1 VSIFSIMAPA
11 AKVAGTGMLPA
22 LALASIPM
30 IVFAVVYAFIGS
42 TAPRSGASFERPARF
57 IHQFAGVMVAWL
69 RVVGNTGAL
78 TVLTLVLVSYVS
90 RPVTL
95 PQKPTRFMLP
105 LAFWRCL
112 RHCRSWCRCT
122 WDRECGEVGGE
133 IRNARAMIAKGLVS
147 AVILTIVVSVAV
159 SSIALGVFGAGR
171 RREGRAAG
179 RR

>member
-1 VSIFSIMAPA
+1 MAPA

-95 PQKPTRFMLP
+95 PQKPTRFMLL
-105 LAFWRCL
+105 LAFCAVFASL
-112 RHCRSWCRCT
+112 PL
-122 WDRECGEVGGE
+122 
-133 IRNARAMIAKGLVS
+133 LVS
-147 AVILTIVVSVAV
+147 LYMGSRMR
-159 SSIALGVFGAGR
+159 SRWAGR
-171 RREGRAAG
+171 SGTRA
-179 RR
+179 R

>member
-1 VSIFSIMAPA
+1 MGSHGRPGSAHRSWCEARNNSSLSRFPLPPRARTAVGVSIFSIMAPA

-95 PQKPTRFMLP
+95 PQKPTRFMLL
-105 LAFWRCL
+105 LAFCAVFASL
-112 RHCRSWCRCT
+112 PL
-122 WDRECGEVGGE
+122 
-133 IRNARAMIAKGLVS
+133 LVS
-147 AVILTIVVSVAV
+147 LYMGSRMR
-159 SSIALGVFGAGR
+159 SRWAGR
-171 RREGRAAG
+171 SGTRA
-179 RR
+179 R

>member
-1 VSIFSIMAPA
+1 MRRATAPRSPVSATSAPRARTAVGVSIFSIMAPA

-90 RPVTL
+90 RRPLTL
-95 PQKPTRFMLP
+95 PQEPTRFVLLLAFCAVFASLP
-105 LAFWRCL
+105 LLASLYMGSRM
-112 RHCRSWCRCT
+112 RSRW
-122 WDRECGEVGGE
+122 
-133 IRNARAMIAKGLVS
+133 ARRSG
-147 AVILTIVVSVAV
+147 T
-159 SSIALGVFGAGR
+159 
-171 RREGRAAG
+171 RA
-179 RR
+179 R